1 MRGSIRM
8 LVGFLIVFG
17 AVGTLDLNPDAD
29 LFVQT
34 VIAICG
40 LAVMFTG
47 VNAMKGNV

>member
-1 MRGSIRM
+1 MRGSIRF

-17 AVGTLDLNPDAD
+17 AVGTVDVNPDAD
-29 LFVQT
+29 LLVQT

-40 LAVMFTG
+40 LAVMLTG